1 MIASHLQQ
9 PRPSRAD
16 RPAGSPAAR
25 NPAGAGRARRALAGA
40 ALVLLAAASAGCS
53 SQRSDRSG
61 LFEPYRTDLPQGNY
75 VTREMLD
82 QVKPGMTRS
91 QVRAALGSPLLE
103 NMFRAD
109 RWDYVFRYLHASG
122 RSEQRR
128 VTIRFRDDRVD
139 AIEADELPLRED
151 PTDPALPG
159 ARAPRR

>member
-1 MIASHLQQ
+1 MIASHLQH
-9 PRPSRAD
+9 PRPARAD
-16 RPAGSPAAR
+16 RLAGSPAAR
-25 NPAGAGRARRALAGA
+25 NPAVTGRTRRALAGA
-40 ALVLLAAASAGCS
+40 ALVLLAAASAGCA

-82 QVKPGMTRS
+82 RVKPGMTRS

>member
-1 MIASHLQQ
+1 MSASPLES
-9 PRPSRAD
+9 PRPSATM
-16 RPAGSPAAR
+16 
-25 NPAGAGRARRALAGA
+25 RRAQQARQRPRAAFAERHLRSATVIALA
-40 ALVLLAAASAGCS
+40 LAAMAFGGCGT
-53 SQRSDRSG
+53 QRSDRSG

-82 QVKPGMTRS
+82 QVQPGMARA

-103 NMFRAD
+103 PMFRAD

-128 VTIRFRDDRVD
+128 VTIHFSEDKV
-139 AIEADELPLRED
+139 ASIEADELPLRED

-159 ARAPRR
+159 SAARR